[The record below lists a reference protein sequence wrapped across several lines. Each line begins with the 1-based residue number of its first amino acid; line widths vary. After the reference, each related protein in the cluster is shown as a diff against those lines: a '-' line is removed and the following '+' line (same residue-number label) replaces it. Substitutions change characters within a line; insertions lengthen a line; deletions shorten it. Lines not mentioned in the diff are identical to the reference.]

1 MHYRI
6 EIEDKKIAR
15 KLMQNKDIE
24 KVILITKNPKLVA
37 GIKRLDNI
45 KIVKE
50 EEI

>member
-1 MHYRI
+1 MVYRI

-15 KLMQNKDIE
+15 KLMQNKDVE
-24 KVILITKNPKLVA
+24 KIILITKNPRLVA
-37 GIKRLDNI
+37 GIKRLDTI

>member
-24 KVILITKNPKLVA
+24 KVILITKNSKLVA